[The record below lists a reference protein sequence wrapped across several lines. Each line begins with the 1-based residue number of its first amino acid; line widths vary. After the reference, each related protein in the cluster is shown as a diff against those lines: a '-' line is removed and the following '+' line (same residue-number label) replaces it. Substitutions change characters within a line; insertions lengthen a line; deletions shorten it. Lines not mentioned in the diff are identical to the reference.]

1 MIRKAKKEEARK
13 VIILL
18 AKAMDDMIYHL
29 SGCNDYDQAINTLC
43 KFYEKENNRLSYKNI
58 YIYELNK
65 EILAALCCYDGALAD
80 ELDKPLNENLN
91 PLNKKVLKECENEF
105 YLDSI
110 SVEEKARGRGIAK
123 ELIEYAYKK
132 ALEKNKKLSLI
143 VEEHNKKAKS
153 LYEKMGFKTIKV
165 KTLYGHIYNYMEK

>member
-1 MIRKAKKEEARK
+1 MIRKAKKEEAK
-13 VIILL
+13 EVITLL

-29 SGCNDYDQAINTLC
+29 SGCNAYNEAIDVLC
-43 KFYEKENNRLSYKNI
+43 KFYKQENNRLSYNNI
-58 YIYELNK
+58 YVYEQNQK
-65 EILAALCCYDGALAD
+65 ILAALCCYDGALAD
-80 ELDKPLNENLN
+80 KLDKPLNENLN
-91 PLNKKVLKECENEF
+91 SLNKKVLKECENEF

-143 VEEHNKKAKS
+143 VEEYNQNAQNLYKKI
-153 LYEKMGFKTIKV
+153 GFKTIKT